1 MQTPPTEFD
10 ADAAKLRTIRT
21 MGWIRRVRPA
31 LSTNKVALDQATLAQ
46 LAKAG
51 GDLTKST
58 DVRNFLLLRSDDDAR
73 KATTQLESM
82 GYSVHIQPVQNRKF
96 KALLVGNSDMVPSAE
111 NVAALRARFET
122 LASEYDGCYDGWE
135 AAVTR

>member
-1 MQTPPTEFD
+1 
-10 ADAAKLRTIRT
+10 
-21 MGWIRRVRPA
+21 MGWLRRVRPA
-31 LSTNKVALDQATLAQ
+31 RSSNKVALDQATLAQ

-73 KATTQLESM
+73 KATTQLESL
-82 GYSVHIQPVQNRKF
+82 GYSVHMQPVQNRKF
-96 KALLVGNSDMVPSAE
+96 KALLVANSDMVPSAE

-122 LASEYDGCYDGWE
+122 LASEYDGTYDGWE